1 MQNGASPHMAA
12 PARTRQGYKNPMS
25 LTQLKN
31 TTRRSV
37 SGIPPELHFNA
48 VQAVFH
54 SLFISDGSHIE
65 NL

>member
-1 MQNGASPHMAA
+1 MQNGAPPHMAA
-12 PARTRQGYKNPMS
+12 PARTSYKNPMP

-31 TTRRSV
+31 AIHRSV
-37 SGIPPELHFNA
+37 SGILPQLHFNA

-54 SLFISDGSHIE
+54 RLFLSDGRHIE

>member
-1 MQNGASPHMAA
+1 MQNGAPPHMAA
-12 PARTRQGYKNPMS
+12 PATTSYKNLIS

-31 TTRRSV
+31 ATRRRSV

-54 SLFISDGSHIE
+54 RLLISYGRHIE